1 MVEAPLKPEAFAGT
15 FERSSSQSKPGGQ
28 IGSEYQLVAK
38 DGKATFSSR
47 EYEWGGM
54 DGSYNDEETR
64 AGTLEVAADG
74 QLSLRFDGGGKTHRI
89 TVAGDAP
96 NRIVTIEDVRWG
108 GRSAE
113 LDEKIQVAG

>member
-1 MVEAPLKPEAFAGT
+1 MAEAPLKPEAFAGT
-15 FERSSSQSKPGGQ
+15 FERSEQESKPGGQ

-54 DGSYNDEETR
+54 DGSYDNKKTR
-64 AGTLEVAADG
+64 AGTVEVAADG
-74 QLSLRFDGGGKTHRI
+74 QLSLRFDGGKTHRI
-89 TVAGDAP
+89 IVAGGAP

-113 LDEKIQVAG
+113 LDEKI